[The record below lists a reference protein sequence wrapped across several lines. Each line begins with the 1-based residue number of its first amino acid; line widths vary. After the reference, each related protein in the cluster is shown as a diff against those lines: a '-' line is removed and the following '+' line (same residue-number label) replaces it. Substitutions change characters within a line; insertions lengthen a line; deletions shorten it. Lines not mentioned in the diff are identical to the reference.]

1 MVKRDYNN
9 DYPSVTTIL
18 GVLRKIGLEM
28 WFKFTPLAQIN
39 KETEEGKTIGTQ
51 IHEAIQQHIDKEK
64 VEVKT
69 AFAEQVSNALNGF
82 MKFKKDHPEIKLRKA
97 EMALTSE
104 KYCYNGTLDCIGKI
118 GKDLVLLDWKT
129 GKAKSK
135 EVPDIYDEYRYQVSA
150 YVKAFNETQEGQVV
164 RAFILSLAKDKIAY
178 NFEEIA
184 MVDIDKM
191 FEQVFIP
198 CLSIYNYG
206 RKNNGLFTQ
215 YEK

>member
-1 MVKRDYNN
+1 MAKRDYQN

-18 GVLRKIGLEM
+18 GILRKIGLEM
-28 WFKFTPLAQIN
+28 WFKFNTLAFIN
-39 KETEEGKTIGTQ
+39 KESEEGKTIGTQ
-51 IHEAIQQHIDKEK
+51 IHEAIQQHIEEE
-64 VEVKT
+64 EVKIET

-104 KYCYNGTLDCIGKI
+104 KYGYNGTLDCIGKI

-129 GKAKSK
+129 SKCKSK
-135 EVPDIYDEYRYQVSA
+135 EKPDIYDEYRYQVSA
-150 YVKAFNETQEGQVV
+150 YVKAFNETQEGQVK
-164 RAFILSLAKDKIAY
+164 RAFILSLAKDKVAY

-184 MVDIDKM
+184 MVAIDEM

-198 CLSIYNYG
+198 CLSIYNYQKKG
-206 RKNNGLFTQ
+206 GK
-215 YEK
+215 